1 MNRITLLIGFVLAN
15 FLLAACG
22 KDPLRNLTDEESR
35 VFITNHD
42 RSANFRS
49 FATFSIADSVR
60 VIDGNRSGVQ
70 LNATDRAF
78 INALAAQMEARGYQR
93 VAPNAAP
100 HLGLQATRIIQTST
114 GLVSFP
120 DVWGFWDPFF
130 WGVPGAGWGGP
141 PVWGVASYQIR
152 EGLLSIDMFDLMNA
166 QATGSINVIWNG
178 IIRGNGIF
186 NANTA
191 DAQVRQLFEQSPYL
205 SAN

>member
-1 MNRITLLIGFVLAN
+1 MVAG
-15 FLLAACG
+15 AAFWVACS

-35 VFITNHD
+35 VYITNYD
-42 RSANFRS
+42 RNASFGG

-60 VIDGNRSGVQ
+60 VVDGNRVGTQ

-78 INALAAQMEARGYQR
+78 INALAQQMEARGYTR
-93 VAPNAAP
+93 VSPDAVPD
-100 HLGLQATRIIQTST
+100 LGLQITRIIQTST

-120 DVWGFWDPFF
+120 DVWGVWDPFF
-130 WGVPGAGWGGP
+130 WGVPGAGWGFP

-152 EGLLSIDMFDLMNA
+152 EGLLSMDMFDLKNA
-166 QATGSINVIWNG
+166 PATGSINVIWNG

-191 DAQVRQLFEQSPYL
+191 GSQVRQLFEQSPYL